1 LSARGKANRQ
11 PPAFSNLPK
20 DDLILPVEK
29 IDRSAKILLK
39 PFVQPLPKEKGM
51 KKTLSGLFM
60 ILSLF
65 IVPSLYGEEGPKVE
79 TFTPQGTAKNVRQVR
94 ARFPEPMVPFG
105 DPRDMSQPF
114 DVSCPE
120 RGTGRWADPKNW
132 VYDFERDLPAG
143 IQCEFTL
150 KAGVKT
156 LSGKDVGRP
165 TTFAFSTGGPAIKRS
180 IPSEGRERIDE
191 EQVFILL
198 LDAEPDS
205 ESVRQNV
212 FFAVEGL
219 QEPVPIRLVEG
230 RDKESILEAPGTKWI
245 TRYQKTSG
253 LFLLLIQG
261 KQRFPNK
268 TRVSLVWGK
277 GVMSRTGVSTDRDQI
292 LPFKTREEFSV
303 AFRCER
309 ENPRAACLPLTP
321 MKLDFSAPVA
331 REWAGQILLR
341 GPGNRVWQ
349 PHFREEEGDF
359 FTGLIFKGPFPEDSG
374 FSVELPPQIK
384 DDAGRFLIN
393 ADKFPLSVN
402 TDRYPPLAKFSSRF
416 GILELKADPA
426 LPVTLRNLEPRV
438 QARMIKVDPEEGVW
452 GRMMGKILNLPP
464 EKKAEIQDWLRKVAS
479 ASRDKSILA
488 GEEGVRSFEIPK
500 PQGPKAF
507 EVVGIPL
514 KKPGLYIVEL
524 ESTILGSALLKPSMP
539 MYVPT
544 AVLVTN
550 LSVHFK
556 QGRESSLVWVTTL
569 DRGEPVNEARVS
581 VKDCQG
587 KILWEGKTGADG
599 ILRINAPL
607 PSRESLPRCEHPV
620 NSYDYSQSQAL
631 HLQGG
636 LLVTAQ
642 NHDDMAF
649 VHSSWNQGI
658 EPWRFQLPYED
669 YRGPVM
675 GHTIFDRT
683 LLRAGQNIHMK
694 HVLRERTT
702 KGFSLV
708 PPSRQPD
715 LVSIQ
720 DAGSGQKYEFPLQWD
735 AQGIA
740 ETTWSIPQDAK
751 LGTYEVVLVKKGES
765 RSRGDWRRTSGTF
778 RVEEFRIPLLRGKIR
793 PPTGP
798 LVAVQEV
805 PLDLSIQYL
814 AGGGASLLPLTLRS
828 EVRPRSVP
836 SFEGLDPFVFS
847 NGPVREGM
855 TRRGAVPEEEMESD
869 ISLYLGKGAKLP
881 SLNLVLDR
889 SGTAR
894 TILQKIPEVET
905 PMEILT
911 EMDFKD
917 PNGELQT
924 VSAKVP
930 LWPSRVLI
938 GMKPDSWALTKET
951 FKFHVAVIGLSGQP
965 VADARVKS
973 ELFQRK
979 TYTHRKRIPGGFY
992 SYDHT
997 EEIRR
1002 ISSLCSG
1009 KTDAQGRMV
1018 CESRSPVAGNLIL
1031 QAETFDEAGRR
1042 TAVHSEVWVAEKEEW
1057 WFAVGDH
1064 DRIDLLPEK
1073 KRYEPGDTAVFQVRM
1088 PFREANALITVE
1100 REGIMEAWV
1109 RKISGKKPVVEIPI
1123 KGHYAPNVFVSVL
1136 PVRGRIFEAKPTAL
1150 VDLGRPAYK
1159 LGIAEINVGWKEHEL
1174 KVEVATDRKIYKVRQ
1189 KALVKATVRTAEGKA
1204 PPPGSEIAVAAV
1216 DEGLLELMT
1225 NRSWKILPAMM
1236 GRRGYGVQTATAQGQ
1251 VVGKRHFGLKALP
1264 QGGGGGRGITRE
1276 LFDTLLLWKARLP
1289 LDDRG
1294 ETFLEVPLNDSI
1306 TSFQIVAVAIG
1317 GAGLFG
1323 TGSVSIQ
1330 STQDLMV
1337 LSGLPPLVRE
1347 GDRFQAEFTLRNAT
1361 NRGMEIDV
1369 SAAIKGI
1376 SPSFHPVSL
1385 SLKPGEAREIGWKVA
1400 VPGGVE
1406 TLHWEVEAKEKGS
1419 PEKDRVRIT
1428 QKVVPA
1434 VPVRTFQATIAQLDK
1449 EVQSSV
1455 VQPADALPGRG
1466 GVRVNLR
1473 PRLADSL
1480 NGVNEYMKGY
1490 PYGCMEQKVSIA
1502 VSLRDEK
1509 LWRKLMEQIPSY
1521 LDADGLVKYFPA
1533 MRLGDDTLTSY
1544 ILAIGHE
1551 AGWSIPPEIRG
1562 KMEEGLRKFIE
1573 GRILRGS
1580 PLPTV
1585 DLSIRKLCAMEA
1597 LSRTG
1602 KFQAALLGSISVE
1615 PNLWPTSAVIDWL
1628 NLLQNAR
1635 DVPDRMERLKKA
1647 ESVLASRL
1655 NFQGTVLSF
1664 STERSDRLWW
1674 LMVSADVNAV
1684 RTILALLRLEK
1695 WKEDMPRLV
1704 QGALARQKRGK
1715 WDLTLANAWGVL
1727 AMEKF
1732 SGAFEAVPVTGKT
1745 QGDLL
1750 GQSRAVDWKDS
1761 PEGKSFSF
1769 LWPDRKAGLSIVHEG
1784 EGKPWVTVQS
1794 LAAIPLKESLASG
1807 YKVQKT
1813 LTPVERRDPKQWS
1826 RGDILRVRLEIEAQ
1840 TDQTWVVVSDPIPA
1854 GSIVLGGGLE
1864 RDSRILTR
1872 GEKREGRVWPAYEE
1886 KSFEAFRAYYRYVPK
1901 GRWVLEYTIRLNQS
1915 GNFRLPPTRVESL
1928 YFPEMFGEIPNPI
1941 FVVLP

>member
-1 LSARGKANRQ
+1 
-11 PPAFSNLPK
+11 
-20 DDLILPVEK
+20 
-29 IDRSAKILLK
+29 
-39 PFVQPLPKEKGM
+39 M
-51 KKTLSGLFM
+51 KRTVFGFFL
-60 ILSLF
+60 ILSLCTG
-65 IVPSLYGEEGPKVE
+65 PRLYGEEGPKVE
-79 TFTPQGTAKNVRQVR
+79 KFTPQGTVKNIRQVR
-94 ARFPEPMVPFG
+94 AQFTEPMVPFG
-105 DPRDMSQPF
+105 DPRALFEPF
-114 DVSCPE
+114 GVSCSE
-120 RGTGRWADPKNW
+120 KGTGRWADTKNW
-132 VYDFERDLPAG
+132 VYDFTRDLPAG

-150 KAGVKT
+150 KPGVKT
-156 LSGKDVGRP
+156 LSGKAITGQAA
-165 TTFAFSTGGPAIKRS
+165 FAFSTGGPAIKRS
-180 IPSEGRERIDE
+180 IPSEGQERIDE

-198 LDAEPDS
+198 LDAEPDL
-205 ESVRQNV
+205 ESVLQNV

-219 QEPVPIRLVEG
+219 RERVQIRLVEG
-230 RDKESILEAPGTKWI
+230 REKESILEAPGAKWI

-253 LFLLLIQG
+253 FFPLLIQSR
-261 KQRFPNK
+261 QRFPNK

-277 GVMSRTGVSTDRDQI
+277 GVMARTGVSTERDQI
-292 LPFKTREEFSV
+292 LPFKTREEFSA
-303 AFRCER
+303 AFRCQR
-309 ENPRAACLPLTP
+309 ENPRAACIPHTP
-321 MKLDFSAPVA
+321 MRLDFSAPIA
-331 REWAGQILLR
+331 KEWAGHILLR
-341 GPGNRVWQ
+341 GAEGRVW
-349 PHFREEEGDF
+349 PAHFREEEGDF
-359 FTGLIFKGPFPEDSG
+359 FTGLIFKGPFPEDAS
-374 FSVELPPQIK
+374 FSVELPPGIK

-416 GILELKADPA
+416 GILELKADPV

-438 QARMIKVDPEEGVW
+438 QARMIKVDREEGIL
-452 GRMMGKILNLPP
+452 GRIMGKIMSLPP
-464 EKKAEIQDWLRKVAS
+464 EKKGEVQGWLRKVAS
-479 ASRDKSILA
+479 ASREKSILA
-488 GEEGVRSFEIPK
+488 GEEGVRDFEIPK
-500 PQGPKAF
+500 PRGPRAF

-514 KKPGLYIVEL
+514 SKPGLYIVEL
-524 ESTILGSALLKPSMP
+524 ESSILGSALLKPSLP

-556 QGRESSLVWVTTL
+556 AGRESSLVWVTTL
-569 DRGEPVNEARVS
+569 DRGEPVSEAQVS
-581 VKDCQG
+581 VRDCQE

-607 PSRESLPRCEHPV
+607 PSRENLPRCEHSV
-620 NSYDYSQSQAL
+620 NSYDYSQAQAL

-636 LLVTAQ
+636 LLVMAQ
-642 NHDDMAF
+642 TRDDMAF

-702 KGFSLV
+702 NGFGLV
-708 PPSRQPD
+708 PPSRQPG

-720 DAGSGQKYEFPLQWD
+720 HSGSGQKYEFPLRWD

-740 ETTWSIPQDAK
+740 ETAWSIPKDAK
-751 LGTYEVVLVKKGES
+751 LGNYEVLLVKKGEG
-765 RSRGDWRRTSGTF
+765 RSRGDWRRTSGVF
-778 RVEEFRIPLLRGKIR
+778 RVEEFRVPLLRGTIR
-793 PPTGP
+793 PPSGP
-798 LVAVQEV
+798 LVGVQEV
-805 PLDLSIQYL
+805 PLDFSIQYL
-814 AGGGASLLPLTLRS
+814 AGGGAGLLPIKLRS

-836 SFEGLDPFVFS
+836 SFEGLDQFVFT
-847 NGPVREGM
+847 NGPVKEGV
-855 TRRGAVPEEEMESD
+855 TRRGAATEEEMEGE
-869 ISLYLGKGAKLP
+869 ISFEEGKRAKLP

-894 TILQKIPEVET
+894 TILQKIPEVVT

-911 EMDFKD
+911 EMEFKD

-924 VSAKVP
+924 VSARVP

-938 GMKPDSWALTKET
+938 GIKPDSWAATKET
-951 FKFHVAVIGLSGQP
+951 FKFQVVVIDLSGKP
-965 VADARVKS
+965 VADAQVKS

-979 TYTHRKRIPGGFY
+979 TYTHRKRITGGFY
-992 SYDHT
+992 SYDHS
-997 EEIRR
+997 EEIHK
-1002 ISSLCSG
+1002 IAPLCSG
-1009 KTDAQGRMV
+1009 KTDARGLMI
-1018 CESRSPVAGNLIL
+1018 CESRSPVAGDLIL
-1031 QAETFDEAGRR
+1031 QAEAFDEANRR
-1042 TAVHSEVWVAEKEEW
+1042 TVVHSEVWVAEKEEW

-1064 DRIDLLPEK
+1064 DRIDLLPERR
-1073 KRYEPGDTAVFQVRM
+1073 RYEPGDRAVFQVRM

-1109 RKISGKKPVVEIPI
+1109 RKISGRKPVVEIPI
-1123 KGHYAPNVFVSVL
+1123 KGSYAPNVFISVL
-1136 PVRGRIFEAKPTAL
+1136 PVRGRTSEGKPTVL
-1150 VDLGRPAYK
+1150 VDLGKPAYK
-1159 LGIAEINVGWKEHEL
+1159 LGIAEINVGWTEHEL

-1225 NRSWKILPAMM
+1225 NRSWKILAAMM

-1251 VVGKRHFGLKALP
+1251 VVGKRHFGLKAIP

-1294 ETFLEVPLNDSI
+1294 EASLEVPLNDSI
-1306 TSFQIVAVAIG
+1306 TSFQIVAVATG
-1317 GAGLFG
+1317 GVGLFG
-1323 TGSVSIQ
+1323 TGSASIH
-1330 STQDLMV
+1330 STQDLMI

-1347 GDRFQAEFTLRNAT
+1347 GDRFLAEFTLRNAT
-1361 NRGMEIDV
+1361 NRSMEIDV
-1369 SAAIKGI
+1369 SAAVKGI
-1376 SPSFHPVSL
+1376 SPSFHPASL
-1385 SLKPGEAREIGWKVA
+1385 SLKPGEAREIEWEVT
-1400 VPGGVE
+1400 VPVGLE
-1406 TLHWEVEAKEKGS
+1406 ALQWEVEAQEKAS
-1419 PEKDRVRIT
+1419 REKDRVKIT
-1428 QKVVPA
+1428 QKVIPS
-1434 VPVRTFQATIAQLDK
+1434 VPVRTFQATIAQVDG
-1449 EVQSSV
+1449 EFQTSV
-1455 VQPADALPGRG
+1455 ERPADALPGRG
-1466 GVRVNLR
+1466 GVRVNFR

-1480 NGVNEYMKGY
+1480 NGVNEYMRGY

-1509 LWRKLMEQIPSY
+1509 LWKKLMGLLPSH

-1533 MRLGDDTLTSY
+1533 MRFGDDTLTSY

-1585 DLSIRKLCAMEA
+1585 DLSIRKLSAMEA

-1602 KFQAALLGSISVE
+1602 EFQAGLLGSISVE

-1628 NLLQNAR
+1628 NLLQNNRDIAAR
-1635 DVPDRMERLKKA
+1635 TKRLEEA
-1647 ESVLASRL
+1647 ENILGSRL

-1664 STERSDRLWW
+1664 STEQSDCLWW

-1732 SGAFEAVPVTGKT
+1732 SKTFEAVPVTGMTRAELLT
-1745 QGDLL
+1745 Q
-1750 GQSRAVDWKDS
+1750 SPAVDWKDS
-1761 PEGKSFSF
+1761 PKGKIFSF
-1769 LWPDRKAGLSIVHEG
+1769 FWPDGKAGLSIVHQG

-1794 LAAIPLKESLASG
+1794 LAAIPLKEPLGTG
-1807 YKVQKT
+1807 YKIRKNLV
-1813 LTPVERRDPKQWS
+1813 PVECREPKQWS
-1826 RGDILRVRLEIEAQ
+1826 RGDILRVRLEIESQA
-1840 TDQTWVVVSDPIPA
+1840 DRTWVVVNDPIPA
-1854 GSIVLGGGLE
+1854 GSTVLGGGLE
-1864 RDSRILTR
+1864 RDSQILTR
-1872 GEKREGRVWPAYEE
+1872 GEKSEGWAWPAYEE
-1886 KSFEAFRAYYRYVPK
+1886 RSFEAFRAYYRYVPK
-1901 GRWVLEYTIRLNQS
+1901 GTWVLEYTLRLNQT
-1915 GNFRLPPTRVESL
+1915 GGFRLPPTRVESL
-1928 YFPEMFGEIPNPI
+1928 YFPEMFGEIPNRI
-1941 FVVLP
+1941 FEVLP